1 MSQKGCSVSL
11 NEERALQASHF
22 CISPRHV
29 AALPGY
35 ALVMC
40 YSPWEGLREVVVTF
54 VPLSLAVSPSVS
66 VCRLKRSAWLS
77 QDVSFSLEVQTPRCY
92 ADHAS
97 GLGLRG
103 ASTQEVHTT
112 PSTS

>member
-40 YSPWEGLREVVVTF
+40 YSPWEGLREVVVPF

-77 QDVSFSLEVQTPRCY
+77 QDVSLAHRHVF
-92 ADHAS
+92 AGGFKH
-97 GLGLRG
+97 RG
-103 ASTQEVHTT
+103 AMLTT
-112 PSTS
+112 RLV